1 MNVSIYEA
9 SSAYTKNRR
18 QRLMSGLVDEK
29 VRAYKMDWSLPNGFD
44 K

>member
-18 QRLMSGLVDEK
+18 QRLMSELVGEK
-29 VRAYKMDWSLPNGFD
+29 VRAYEVAIQLQIK
-44 K
+44 